1 MKKTIWIGSDHAGID
16 LKSAVKQE
24 LSSQY
29 DVKDAGPNDGTSVDY
44 PDFGE
49 KVAREVAKDSNSEGI
64 LICGSGI
71 GMSIAANKVSG
82 IRAALVHSVETATL
96 AKQHNNANVLCLG
109 ARTTDNKLALQMV
122 RAWLDAKF
130 EGDRHQRRIDKI
142 TNLDKKRS
150 I

>member
-1 MKKTIWIGSDHAGID
+1 MKKTIWIGSDHAGLD
-16 LKSAVKQE
+16 LKSAIKNE

-29 DVKDAGPNDGTSVDY
+29 DVKDVGPNDTTSVDY

-49 KVAREVAKDSNSEGI
+49 KVALEVAKDGSSEGI

-71 GMSIAANKVSG
+71 GMSIAANKVAG
-82 IRAALVHSVETATL
+82 VRAALVHSIETATL
-96 AKQHNNANVLCLG
+96 SKQHNNANVLCLG

-130 EGDRHQRRIDKI
+130 EGDRHQRRVDKLS
-142 TNLDKKRS
+142 NLDKKRS
-150 I
+150 

>member
-29 DVKDAGPNDGTSVDY
+29 DVKDVGPNDTTSVDY
-44 PDFGE
+44 PDYGE
-49 KVAREVAKDSNSEGI
+49 KVAREVAKDLTSEGI

-71 GMSIAANKVSG
+71 GMSIVANKVAG

-96 AKQHNNANVLCLG
+96 SKQHNNANVLCLG
-109 ARTTDNKLALQMV
+109 ARTTDSKLALQMV
-122 RAWLDAKF
+122 RAWLNTKF

-142 TNLDKKRS
+142 SNLDKKR
-150 I
+150 